1 MEPPPKPN
9 PAAMAERR
17 AAREPAPVIRSLAPA
32 KLNLYLHVTGR
43 RADGYHLLDSLIA
56 FAGVCDQL
64 EVEAAAD
71 LSLTIDGPRGHEVP
85 GGDGNLVLK
94 AAQRLRAAAGIQ
106 AGGALKLTKQLPVA
120 AGIGGGSADAAAALR
135 ILARLW
141 GLEAQTDL
149 LQTIGL
155 ELGADVPACLRG
167 ETAFAAGIG
176 EILTAAPV
184 LPPLWLV
191 LANPGIALVTAD
203 VFAARSGGF
212 SDPAPFAGQEIGD
225 ARALA
230 QTLGE
235 RHNDLTD
242 AAIALVPA
250 IKDVLA
256 ALDALP
262 GRLLARM
269 SGSGATCFALFARQ
283 AEATA
288 AAARLAAAHPTWWVA
303 PAPLLS
309 AAPQIT

>member
-1 MEPPPKPN
+1 
-9 PAAMAERR
+9 MAERR
-17 AAREPAPVIRSLAPA
+17 AAHKSAPVLRSLAPA
-32 KLNLYLHVTGR
+32 KLNLYLHVPGR
-43 RADGYHLLDSLIA
+43 RTDGYHLLDSLIA
-56 FAGVCDQL
+56 FAGVCDAL

-71 LSLTIDGPRGHEVP
+71 LSLTIDGPRGQEVP
-85 GGDGNLVLK
+85 VGDGNLVLK
-94 AAQRLRAAAGIQ
+94 AAQRLRAAAGIK

-141 GLEAQTDL
+141 GLEAQSDL
-149 LQTIGL
+149 LQGIAL
-155 ELGADVPACLRG
+155 ELGADVPACLSG
-167 ETAFAAGIG
+167 ETTFAAGIG

-184 LPPLWLV
+184 LPPVWLV

-203 VFAARSGGF
+203 VFTARSGGY
-212 SDPAPFAGQEIGD
+212 SDPAPFAGQSIKD
-225 ARALA
+225 ATALA
-230 QTLGE
+230 RTLSE
-235 RHNDLTD
+235 RRNDLTD
-242 AAIALVPA
+242 AAIGLVPA

-269 SGSGATCFALFARQ
+269 SGSGATCFALFASQ

-288 AAARLAAAHPTWWVA
+288 AAAGLAAAHPAWWVA

>member
-1 MEPPPKPN
+1 
-9 PAAMAERR
+9 MAERP

-56 FAGVCDQL
+56 FAGVCDKL

-71 LSLTIDGPRGHEVP
+71 LSLTIDGPRGREVP
-85 GGDGNLVLK
+85 AGDGNLVLK
-94 AAQRLRAAAGIQ
+94 AAQRLRAAAGTQ
-106 AGGALKLTKQLPVA
+106 AGGALKLTKHLPVA

-141 GLEAQTDL
+141 GLEAQSDL
-149 LQTIGL
+149 LRRIAL
-155 ELGADVPACLRG
+155 EIGADVPVCLAG
-167 ETAFAAGIG
+167 ETAFAAGVG
-176 EILTAAPV
+176 EILTPAPMFPAV
-184 LPPLWLV
+184 WLV
-191 LANPGIALVTAD
+191 LANPAIALETAD

-212 SDPAPFAGQEIGD
+212 SDPAPFAGQPVGD
-225 ARALA
+225 ATALA
-230 QTLGE
+230 QMLSE
-235 RHNDLTD
+235 RRNDLTD
-242 AAIALVPA
+242 AAIGLVPA

-269 SGSGATCFALFARQ
+269 SGSGATCFALFAQQ

-288 AAARLAAAHPTWWVA
+288 AAARLAGAHPAWWVA
-303 PAPLLS
+303 PAPLLG
-309 AAPQIT
+309 AATQLT